1 MEQVGGNG
9 KFQKFIFTIYCCS
22 TSCTGFVIYN
32 LSYLELMPQFTC
44 NYVGQTS
51 TFTCKEADFCGN
63 SSIEYVITPSPTT
76 LYNWVEKLGLI
87 CRPGWQ
93 VGFLGSSFFLGWCLT
108 LLWLPSFGD
117 KYGRRKIFWFGNIIT
132 FGIFTVLM
140 ISKSFW
146 LTVGM
151 IFLNG
156 AFESIR
162 LSIGYTYCMELIGAP
177 YRTLYG
183 TIWNVNEGLVYLW
196 ATIYFWQI
204 DKHWF
209 PLVAFGYSLSVI
221 SNIGIYFFPE
231 SPVYL
236 INKGLFSEAR
246 KSFEIIA
253 KINGKDFKFNE
264 DYFTQ

>member
-1 MEQVGGNG
+1 M
-9 KFQKFIFTIYCCS
+9 
-22 TSCTGFVIYN
+22 CTGFVIYN
-32 LSYLELMPQFTC
+32 LSFLELLPQFTC

-51 TFTCKEADFCGN
+51 TFPCKEADFCSN
-63 SSIEYVITPSPTT
+63 SSIEYVITPSPTS

-93 VGFLGSSFFLGWCLT
+93 VGFLGSSFFLGWCST

-117 KYGRRKIFWFGNIIT
+117 KYGRRKIFWIGNIVT
-132 FGIFTVLM
+132 LGIFTVLM
-140 ISKSFW
+140 VSKSFW
-146 LTVGM
+146 LTVSM

-162 LSIGYTYCMELIGAP
+162 LSIGYNYCMELIGAS
-177 YRTLYG
+177 YRTFYG

-209 PLVAFGYSLSVI
+209 PLIAFGYSLCVL
-221 SNIGIYFFPE
+221 SNILVYFFPE

-236 INKGLFSEAR
+236 INKGLFREA
-246 KSFEIIA
+246 K
-253 KINGKDFKFNE
+253 
-264 DYFTQ
+264 